1 MTAKKSIGR
10 EIWLSIRT
18 LLLAVG
24 IVIAIGAAIFAVGD
38 IACNRT
44 IETWTPVYPN
54 AEVVALDYNF
64 IRPRGMGV
72 TNMTLHSPDDVETVR
87 QWYLDNLTKLSRENA
102 GRGSGTNSWDI
113 DEDPSGQ
120 GSLIHLS
127 SRCGQ

>member
-1 MTAKKSIGR
+1 MTAKNKVGR
-10 EIWLSIRT
+10 EIWIT
-18 LLLAVG
+18 LRPIVLVTGIIVG
-24 IVIAIGAAIFAVGD
+24 ILAAIFAVAD
-38 IACNRT
+38 IACNAT
-44 IETWTPVYPN
+44 IETWTPIYPN
-54 AEVVALDYNF
+54 SEVIELNYNF

-102 GRGSGTNSWDI
+102 GRGSGTNSWNI

-120 GSLIHLS
+120 GSLIYLS